1 VSEARDSSGEFAP
14 PRPVCRKK
22 RTLSAGEIDRLV
34 EGYRSGSTMKELARQ
49 FGVHRVTV
57 SLLVKRAGVPVRR
70 ASLDESLRPE
80 IARLRDEGWS
90 YSRPGDRYGVDPAT
104 VRRFHIKGSAS

>member
-1 VSEARDSSGEFAP
+1 MSEARDRSGEFAP
-14 PRPVCRKK
+14 PRPVCRKE
-22 RTLSAGEIDRLV
+22 RLLSIDEIDRLV
-34 EGYRSGSTMKELARQ
+34 EGYRGGSTTKELARQ

-57 SLLVKRAGVPVRR
+57 SLLVKRAGGPVRR

-80 IARLRDEGWS
+80 IARLRDDAWS
-90 YSRPGDRYGVDPAT
+90 YSRRGERYGVDPAT